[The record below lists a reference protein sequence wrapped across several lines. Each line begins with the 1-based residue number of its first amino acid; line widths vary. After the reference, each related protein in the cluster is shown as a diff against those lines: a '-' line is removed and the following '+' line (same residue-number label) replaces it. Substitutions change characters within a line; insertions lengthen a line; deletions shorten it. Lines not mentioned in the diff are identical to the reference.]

1 MTQYDPYS
9 AVAPQ
14 LPFALAPQ
22 LRPLATIQGKFPLTV
37 LTLEDGPRGGVC
49 ICEYYG
55 PCQPT
60 RIWNYD
66 TYLDALN
73 ALFPTGQACGST
85 GQAVRRRGGTI
96 VWTMTATVN
105 CAKRLWKKI

>member
-1 MTQYDPYS
+1 MTAQYDPYS
-9 AVAPQ
+9 AVAPP
-14 LPFALAPQ
+14 LPFQLAPQ
-22 LRPLATIQGKFPLTV
+22 RRPLATILGKFPCTV

-73 ALFPTGQACGST
+73 AL
-85 GQAVRRRGGTI
+85 I
-96 VWTMTATVN
+96 
-105 CAKRLWKKI
+105 LWLNRPGRAPEGWHYCLDYDSDGKLCEKVMEKDIDL

>member
-9 AVAPQ
+9 AAPPGSPLGAFAIAPQ
-14 LPFALAPQ
+14 R
-22 LRPLATIQGKFPLTV
+22 RPLATIQGKFPLTV

-60 RIWNYD
+60 RIWDYA

-73 ALFPTGQACGST
+73 ALILWLNRPGHAPRGWYACRDYDDSGGLVWYLDGDTG
-85 GQAVRRRGGTI
+85 
-96 VWTMTATVN
+96 
-105 CAKRLWKKI
+105 